1 MLLQVHK
8 AEKQFECPACPLQFR
23 HKNSLVRH
31 LCQHTG
37 ERPYRC
43 TQCDSAFISM
53 HRLKEHSRKSHG
65 QQHFND
71 KLLKEEEKIENEFV
85 VKSEAKVK
93 ERKPT
98 KSVKNEAVRHTVSEV
113 RDISVSNSAT
123 VLPTIVTS
131 LPTNMPLLVQAAN
144 GQVYLLSTPSVQ
156 NGGIFLQPNSNIEF
170 LPSNPTLF
178 YSTQQQQQQN
188 YTCSN
193 FFQMQQQPSPTQFQS
208 SESLVNSALQAAAN
222 ASAIAAHSA
231 HNQLHQKVVRNREQI
246 QQDKHQRGQR
256 QTFQNNDNQ
265 IYSTGTSKLSTHQ
278 QHDSLVSC
286 IVSQSESK
294 SPPMEDRNGIKKVNN
309 IDPSQRQITSLIR
322 GCQNEAEKRLQS
334 EKEIKTNARKNSYG
348 HRNCFADSK
357 STKRQKDIVRT
368 AIMESQ
374 IS

>member
-131 LPTNMPLLVQAAN
+131 LPSNMPLLVQAAN

-188 YTCSN
+188 
-193 FFQMQQQPSPTQFQS
+193 
-208 SESLVNSALQAAAN
+208 
-222 ASAIAAHSA
+222 
-231 HNQLHQKVVRNREQI
+231 
-246 QQDKHQRGQR
+246 
-256 QTFQNNDNQ
+256 
-265 IYSTGTSKLSTHQ
+265 SKLQFNPIQNYLYLRDH
-278 QHDSLVSC
+278 
-286 IVSQSESK
+286 
-294 SPPMEDRNGIKKVNN
+294 NN
-309 IDPSQRQITSLIR
+309 TFTLD
-322 GCQNEAEKRLQS
+322 
-334 EKEIKTNARKNSYG
+334 
-348 HRNCFADSK
+348 K
-357 STKRQKDIVRT
+357 STKPILINKKANGLFKSPICQMSYIEKFNIT
-368 AIMESQ
+368 G
-374 IS
+374 